1 MVIKYSNFNL
11 LSFCF
16 YFTDGGDLLLVSCS
30 QDSFIRIW
38 RISLSLKY
46 PESNSDVLQDEF
58 KELKLTSNVF
68 SVINEGTETF
78 VFPLQNCC
86 SLK

>member
-1 MVIKYSNFNL
+1 M
-11 LSFCF
+11 
-16 YFTDGGDLLLVSCS
+16 
-30 QDSFIRIW
+30 
-38 RISLSLKY
+38 KY
-46 PESNSDVLQDEF
+46 PESDSDILQDEF